1 MDVEAILIVGIVFGT
16 IYSLARL
23 VAETST
29 RRKLIE
35 KGLVDER
42 VKQIFSSSS
51 ELSILNNLKWGMV
64 LVGIGSGFVAY
75 QYLDFRWHGEAAIG
89 IMFIMAGLGFL
100 IYYPIAQKRL
110 REIEE
115 RDRHRDISQ

>member
-16 IYSLARL
+16 IYSLAKL
-23 VAETST
+23 VADAGT
-29 RRKLIE
+29 RRRLID

-42 VKQIFSSSS
+42 VKQIFSNHS
-51 ELSILNNLKWGMV
+51 ELSILNNLKWGMI
-64 LVGIGSGFVAY
+64 LVGIGSGFLAY
-75 QYLDFRWHGEAAIG
+75 QFMDFRWQGEAAIG

-115 RDRHRDISQ
+115 RDKQRNNPQ